1 MLGRTCLLTR
11 SKLGITK
18 FIINTNLENPFF
30 ISQIRLQFLLHAMFW
45 QSWISLSFLLGPL
58 NLIIV
63 QNIYVKL
70 KPSHPNGQCVL
81 IDRMHTVHSVHHTHY
96 THEDSVHC
104 QKNPYVVLIYSKYA
118 RKLNRTNFLFES
130 NKQG

>member
-1 MLGRTCLLTR
+1 MQCFGR
-11 SKLGITK
+11 
-18 FIINTNLENPFF
+18 FEF
-30 ISQIRLQFLLHAMFW
+30 
-45 QSWISLSFLLGPL
+45 SLSFLLGPL

-63 QNIYVKL
+63 QNKS
-70 KPSHPNGQCVL
+70 SHPSGQCVL
-81 IDRMHTVHSVHHTHY
+81 IDRMHTVHSIHHTHY